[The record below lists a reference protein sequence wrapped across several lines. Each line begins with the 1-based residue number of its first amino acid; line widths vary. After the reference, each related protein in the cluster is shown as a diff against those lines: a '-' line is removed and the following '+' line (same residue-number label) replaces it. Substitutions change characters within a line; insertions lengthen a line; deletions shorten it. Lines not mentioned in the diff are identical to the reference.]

1 MLYNAN
7 EEEKKILAYWD
18 EHKCFE
24 KSVQKNPESKPYAF
38 YDGPPF
44 ATGLPHYG
52 HLVASLMKDMV
63 PRYFTMRGYRV
74 ERKWGWDCHGLP
86 IENIVEKDLD
96 LGGRKDIE
104 NYGIDKFNES
114 CRASVLT
121 YAGNWKKTIQRMGR
135 WVDMENDYKTMDLSY
150 MESVWWVFKSLWDQ
164 DLIYKGHKPMHIC
177 PRCST
182 PVSNFEVTLGYK
194 DIKDISVTIKFKVT
208 NPEILEFNK
217 LYILA
222 WTTTPWTLPGN
233 VLLALGGDIRYVVVE
248 SEGENYLVAKDR
260 AEVVFKDRPYTIIKE
275 MEGDRLTDLKYE
287 PLFPYFADTPNAFR
301 IVNAVFVTTVDGTGV
316 VHIAP
321 AFGEDDYNVG
331 QKEKIPLVQ
340 HVDMTGHFIDK
351 VKDFAGQEVKPKED
365 PQKTDVEIIK
375 WLAIQ
380 DKIFS
385 KEKVE
390 HSYPHCWRCD
400 TPLLNYATASWFVK
414 VVDIKNRMLKNN
426 EQINWVPG
434 HFKEGRFG
442 SWLEDARD
450 WAISRNRFWGTP
462 LPIWESKDGEFICVG
477 SVAELEQLSGQK
489 ITDLHKHII
498 DKIKIIKGGKEFT
511 KIPEVLDCWFESGS
525 MPYAQ
530 MHYPFENKEKFEK
543 MFPAEF
549 IAEGQDQ
556 TRGWFY
562 TLHILAA
569 ALTNGKNSVIP
580 GIKNVPAFKNV
591 VVNGIVLAEDGKKM
605 SKRLKNYP
613 EPDILLERYG
623 ADAVRYY
630 MAASPV
636 MEAEGLDFSE
646 EGVRETYGKLVNTL
660 WNVFE
665 FYGMFAG
672 KNKPERMKSKNVLD
686 KWILAKLNELI
697 RVVTAGMDTYRLSQA
712 SRPILDFVTE
722 MSQWYV
728 RRSRDRFK
736 GSDEEDK
743 KAALWTTYYVL
754 TTLAKVIAPV
764 TPFIAEKIYLTLGGE
779 KESVHLEDWPE
790 AEKVNEEVLKE
801 MATARKIVE
810 LGLALRAEKGLKVR
824 QPLSKVAINQK
835 VGEKLLIVIA
845 EELNVKSAEF
855 DKKFAHAE
863 NVKEYGEVKVWLD
876 TEITDEL
883 KKEGAVREI
892 VRTINQMRKDQK
904 LTVSDKII
912 VVYDTQSKKLEQI
925 LFEYEDKLR
934 QSVLAE
940 KFEKRANL
948 SKEVDIDGEK
958 IQLSVE
964 KI

>member
-925 LFEYEDKLR
+925 LSEYEDKLR